1 MTVSSRDRRA
11 LLVLLLVVVIAG
23 LRWGMVLSS
32 GSGRQIRAQRP
43 PTASLLATLALRRS
57 VAAALPEK
65 QKALRRVI
73 TELATRE
80 NSLIPGDT
88 APQAQAQLL
97 QVLRNV
103 ATQQQPPLEI
113 KQFDLPPPRQFDDEY
128 GEVLVSITIRCTI
141 EQVLNLIADLTA
153 EPDAIATDEIS
164 LILANQDLKTL
175 QVRLTVTGLVRLSL
189 ITKPRSP
196 KT

>member
-1 MTVSSRDRRA
+1 
-11 LLVLLLVVVIAG
+11 
-23 LRWGMVLSS
+23 
-32 GSGRQIRAQRP
+32 
-43 PTASLLATLALRRS
+43 
-57 VAAALPEK
+57 
-65 QKALRRVI
+65 VI